1 MVKKLASGELSIHKI
16 EEMAEPNE
24 AVEIRRK
31 AVEKATKTSLSS
43 AGSAVIDYTII
54 KGKNAENV
62 IGMTTIPLG
71 VAGPLTVNG
80 AHANSATFVPM
91 ATTEGALIASI
102 GRGAKAIN
110 MSGGATVRVIK
121 DGMTRGPVFKFDS
134 IVDVEKFLE
143 WMPKNLEKIRQ
154 AAEATTNHGKLEK
167 VKPYVTGNNVFLRF
181 RYKTGDAMG
190 MNMATVATEAACTY
204 IEDSFKG
211 ATLVAVS
218 GNMCSDKKQSMINS
232 IEGRGKT
239 VVAEALI
246 KDETLKKVFD
256 TSAAAV
262 NDLNFRKNWA
272 GSARAGS
279 NGQFNAHFANTVA
292 AIFAATGQDLA
303 QVVESSSGYTWT
315 EIRGKD
321 LYISVTLTSLEI
333 GTVGGGTG
341 LPTQKESL
349 SIMGINGSGNPP
361 GSNSLKL
368 AEIIAAAVMA
378 GELNLL
384 CALATRQ
391 LGKAHQK
398 LGRNKQQ

>member
-16 EEMAEPNE
+16 DEMAEPNE

-43 AGSAVIDYTII
+43 AGSAVIDYAII

-80 AHANSATFVPM
+80 AHAKSATFVPM

-143 WMPKNLEKIRQ
+143 WLPKNLEKIRQ

-190 MNMATVATEAACTY
+190 MNMATVATEAA
-204 IEDSFKG
+204 
-211 ATLVAVS
+211 
-218 GNMCSDKKQSMINS
+218 
-232 IEGRGKT
+232 
-239 VVAEALI
+239 
-246 KDETLKKVFD
+246 
-256 TSAAAV
+256 
-262 NDLNFRKNWA
+262 
-272 GSARAGS
+272 
-279 NGQFNAHFANTVA
+279 
-292 AIFAATGQDLA
+292 
-303 QVVESSSGYTWT
+303 
-315 EIRGKD
+315 
-321 LYISVTLTSLEI
+321 
-333 GTVGGGTG
+333 
-341 LPTQKESL
+341 
-349 SIMGINGSGNPP
+349 
-361 GSNSLKL
+361 
-368 AEIIAAAVMA
+368 
-378 GELNLL
+378 
-384 CALATRQ
+384 
-391 LGKAHQK
+391 
-398 LGRNKQQ
+398 